1 MKSVGW
7 LSCGL
12 AVLYALSYVASRAY
26 LRSYDTWRLTE
37 IAAEHLRT
45 DAYRRSVLAGDP
57 TEQNAAIW
65 YRRSFARLQL
75 LPEGSE
81 RVVASAVV
89 RLSNRADP
97 ALLATAGQ
105 SCEEASSA
113 RMFAARHAARCDWE
127 LPSLND
133 DDQINAKQ
141 AWLLG
146 NCMVLRGYH
155 DAWGHDRGAAA
166 QGYFEA
172 LSFAS
177 DLSQADYSASFVSM
191 TIAGAALE
199 GLANTAAG
207 WDDTKSLRAT
217 RETLSHFATRL
228 PTIDAGLRL
237 ARLEI
242 ATLLQIDAM
251 ASGGHRPWDLHAIWW
266 PLVGARRLARHSS
279 LLKLLQQLS
288 ETRTTADRKR
298 LATTI
303 DNLQASTTDRTV
315 KAVLPIRCLG
325 AVMSEEYLHQIYTA
339 TQAAIELEERRLD
352 YERFPEAAESLDVRP
367 VGEGLHYEQLD
378 GGHGYRIMIDQW
390 NGRRTVFERR
400 SSRSSWSFD
409 STSD

>member
-1 MKSVGW
+1 MKSVVC

-12 AVLYALSYVASRAY
+12 ALPYALADVASRAY
-26 LRSYDTWRLTE
+26 LRRYATWRLSE
-37 IAAEHLRT
+37 IAAEHART
-45 DAYRRSVLAGDP
+45 DAYRRSVLVGDP

-81 RVVASAVV
+81 QVVARAVV
-89 RLSNRADP
+89 RLSNRADTV
-97 ALLATAGQ
+97 LLAAASQ

-127 LPSLND
+127 LSSLND
-133 DDQINAKQ
+133 DGQIDAKH

-155 DAWGHDRGAAA
+155 DARGHDRGTAA

-177 DLSQADYSASFVSM
+177 DLSQADYLASFVSM
-191 TIAGAALE
+191 TVAGAALE

-217 RETLSHFATRL
+217 RETLSRFATRL

-237 ARLEI
+237 AKLEI
-242 ATLLQIDAM
+242 ATNLQIEAT
-251 ASGGHRPWDLHAIWW
+251 ASDRHRPWGLRAIWW
-266 PLVGARRLARHSS
+266 PLVGAWRLAHQTSV
-279 LLKLLQQLS
+279 LKLLQQLS

-315 KAVLPIRCLG
+315 KDGLPIRCLS
-325 AVMSEEYLHQIYTA
+325 AVMDEEYLHRVYTA
-339 TQAAIELEERRLD
+339 TEAAIELEERRLD
-352 YERFPEAAESLDVRP
+352 DERFPETAESLNVRP
-367 VGEGLHYEQLD
+367 FGEGLHYEQLD

-390 NGRRTVFERR
+390 NDRRTVFERR
-400 SSRSSWSFD
+400 SSMSSWSFD
-409 STSD
+409 STNH